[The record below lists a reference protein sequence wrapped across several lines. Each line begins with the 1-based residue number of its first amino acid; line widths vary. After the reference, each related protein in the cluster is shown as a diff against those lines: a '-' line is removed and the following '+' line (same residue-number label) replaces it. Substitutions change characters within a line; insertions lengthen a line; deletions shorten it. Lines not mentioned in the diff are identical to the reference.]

1 MQKNQITF
9 FLGNEIY
16 SKFRKTALQDQ
27 IKNKNSEIISIDVND
42 TYVIESN
49 ILLSDINKQNLQ
61 KILNCDKGSMTD
73 LKIENN
79 LFIGPRV
86 GTISPWSSRA
96 TEIIKNCGIDIL
108 RVEKLSL
115 FAFKTKSNKKLS
127 KKELIEIGCLIY
139 DQMTDSIFL
148 AQKNIKDLFIH
159 KQPSKLSHIDIS
171 NGGLEALQD
180 FNHSQGL
187 ALSDEE
193 TNYLYEYFKSENRNP
208 TDAELMM
215 FAQANSEHCRHKI
228 FNADWVIEGESQ
240 ERSLFKMIKNTHELS
255 PQNTIVAYSDNSSII
270 EGSEIKRFYP
280 NKKDLFG
287 ENIELTH
294 YLMKVETHNHPT
306 AISPF
311 AGAATGA
318 GGEIRDEGA
327 TGRGSKPKAGL
338 SGFSVSNLNIP
349 DFIQPWERN
358 HISSPDRIAS
368 PLKIMIDG
376 PIGAASYNNEFG
388 RPNILGY
395 FRTLETQHNGEDIGY
410 HKPIMLAGGVG
421 SISYKHTHKKSLSE
435 GDLLIQLGGPAML
448 IGLGGGAASS
458 MNTGSNQENLD
469 FASVQRGNPEL
480 QRRAQEV
487 IDACWQLGDKNPI
500 LSIHDVGAGGLSNAF
515 PELIHDGGAG
525 AMMDIRKIDNEE
537 PAMSPKEIWSN
548 EAQERYVLAI
558 NRKNLKHFS
567 SLCKKERCPF
577 AVIGEAKDQ
586 QKLIIS
592 DSLLKEDVVNMN
604 LDVLLGNP
612 PKLKKIVKK
621 PAHVAQESVSFKSKS
636 LLNSISKVLHF
647 PSVASKNFLI
657 TIADRS
663 VTGLVAR
670 DQMVGPWQVP
680 VSDVGVT
687 KSTFNSI
694 TGEAMAIGEKAPIA
708 ITNAAASAR
717 MSVAEAI
724 TNLAAS
730 AINNINLIKLSA
742 NWMAASGANDR
753 DYELFEAVKTVGMEL
768 CPKLGIS
775 IPVGKD
781 SMSMQTSWN
790 ENDLKTVTSP
800 LSLIVS
806 AFSETYDVN
815 KTLTPQLNLKKTSSL
830 ILIDLGNKKNRMG
843 GSCFNSVNNISGGV
857 VPDLDDPSLIKNFF
871 DGIQNLN
878 KKNKILAYHDRSD
891 GGIITTILE
900 MAFAGHCGVDL
911 NLKVEDELFNFLFN
925 EELGAVIQIL
935 DDDVIEILKYFND
948 ELCLTAQVIGTPNN
962 NQSIKIYNESNLIV
976 ESSRGKLQQDWA
988 ETSYKIQS
996 IRDNPKTAKEEF
1008 DLILVDSYEGIQ
1020 PKINFDIPKSVNIK
1034 KTKPKIAILREQ
1046 GINGQSEMAAAFN
1059 YAGFNAFDVHMSE
1072 LSEGIKNLSD
1082 FQGLAACGGFS
1093 YGDVLGA
1100 GRGWANSI
1108 LFDEKVRDIFQQFFE
1123 RDNTIALGVCNGC
1136 QMMSHIKEIIPGT
1149 NLWPTFVKNESEQF
1163 EARFLSVEVKK
1174 NNSLFFDGMVGSV
1187 IPVVVSHGEGRASF
1201 SDNNNLIQMTKNDQ
1215 ITLKFDDKN
1224 GTLSYPN
1231 NPNGSIDN
1239 VTGIC
1244 NTSGRITIMMPHPE
1258 RNFRSDQ
1265 NSWHPKNWEE
1275 FGPWY
1280 RMFANANK
1288 YFN

>member
-1 MQKNQITF
+1 MQKKIMSS
-9 FLGNEIY
+9 LVGNKIY
-16 SKFRKTALQDQ
+16 SNFRANNLLRVIQAKHPSVVDLSSAYIHIFESEEKLNSIELNNLKQILDYGEKADIQKKF
-27 IKNKNSEIISIDVND
+27 
-42 TYVIESN
+42 
-49 ILLSDINKQNLQ
+49 
-61 KILNCDKGSMTD
+61 
-73 LKIENN
+73 NN
-79 LFIGPRV
+79 VLFIGPRI

-96 TEIIKNCGIDIL
+96 KDIVVHCGININKIE
-108 RVEKLSL
+108 RLSKV
-115 FAFKTKSNKKLS
+115 FFQTDDVIS
-127 KKELIEIGCLIY
+127 KKEMISIGRIIS
-139 DQMTDSIFL
+139 DQMTESIFL
-148 AQKNIKDLFIH
+148 DEKSSFQLFSNPKQK
-159 KQPSKLSHIDIS
+159 KLEYIAFLS
-171 NGGLEALQD
+171 NGKKAIED
-180 FNHSQGL
+180 YTSKNGL
-187 ALSDEE
+187 ALSSEE
-193 TNYLYEYFKSENRNP
+193 ILYLSDYYTKLNSNP

-228 FNADWVIEGESQ
+228 FNASWTIEGKTQ
-240 ERSLFKMIKNTHELS
+240 ENSLFGMIRNTHKAS
-255 PQNTIVAYSDNSSII
+255 PQKTIVAYSDNSSVI
-270 EGSEIKRFYP
+270 EGSKINRFYP
-280 NKKDLFG
+280 NKSGLFQ
-287 ENIELTH
+287 ENLKLTH
-294 YLMKVETHNHPT
+294 YIIKVETHNHPT

-349 DFIQPWERN
+349 NFKQPWEKN
-358 HISSPDRIAS
+358 NIGFPERIAS
-368 PLKIMIDG
+368 SLKVMIEG

-395 FRTLETQHNGEDIGY
+395 FRTLETHHNGENIGY
-410 HKPIMLAGGVG
+410 HKPIMLAGGIG
-421 SISYKHTHKKSLSE
+421 SISDNHTKKKSISD
-435 GDLLIQLGGPAML
+435 GNLLIQLGGPAML

-458 MNTGSNQENLD
+458 MNTGSNQESLD

-487 IDACWQLGDKNPI
+487 IDACWQMDSENPI

-515 PELIHDGGAG
+515 PELIHDGGIG
-525 AMMDIRKIDNEE
+525 AIMDIRNIHNEE
-537 PAMSPKEIWSN
+537 LAMSPKEIWSN

-558 NRKNLKHFS
+558 EKSSLEMFS
-567 SLCKKERCPF
+567 SICSRERCPF
-577 AVIGEAKDQ
+577 AIIGEAKN
-586 QKLIIS
+586 QKNLIVK
-592 DSLLKEDVVNMN
+592 DSLLNEDVVNMN

-612 PKLKKIVKK
+612 PKLKKNVIK
-621 PAHVAQESVSFKSKS
+621 PTLEQNIEHEIDENN
-636 LLNSISKVLHF
+636 LLESISRVLHF

-694 TGEAMAIGEKAPIA
+694 SGEAMAIGEKAPIA

-724 TNLAAS
+724 TNIAAS
-730 AINNINLIKLSA
+730 AIKNINLIKLSA
-742 NWMAASGANDR
+742 NWMAASGENDR
-753 DYELFEAVKTVGMEL
+753 DYELFEAVKAVGMEL

-790 ENDLKTVTSP
+790 DNDLKTVTSP

-815 KTLTPQLNLKKTSSL
+815 KTLTPQLNLEKTSSL
-830 ILIDLGNKKNRMG
+830 ILIDLGNSKNRMG
-843 GSCFNSVNNISGGV
+843 GSCFNSTNNISGGV
-857 VPDLDDPSLIKNFF
+857 TPDLDDPSLIKNFF
-871 DGIQNLN
+871 IGIQNLN

-891 GGIITTILE
+891 GGLITTILE
-900 MAFAGHCGVDL
+900 MAFAGHCGIDL
-911 NLKVEDELFNFLFN
+911 NLKVKDEIFKFLFN

-935 DDDVIEILKYFND
+935 NDDVIEILKYFNN
-948 ELCLTAQVIGTPNN
+948 ELDLRAQIIGAPNN

-1008 DLILVDSYEGIQ
+1008 DLILDDSYEGIQ

-1059 YAGFNAFDVHMSE
+1059 YAGFNAFDVHMAE
-1072 LSEGIKNLSD
+1072 LSNGVKNLRD

-1100 GRGWANSI
+1100 GRGWASSI
-1108 LFDEKVRDIFQQFFE
+1108 LFNEKVRDSFIQFFE
-1123 RDNTIALGVCNGC
+1123 RNNTIALGVCNGC
-1136 QMMSHIKEIIPGT
+1136 QMMSHIKKIIPGAD
-1149 NLWPTFVKNESEQF
+1149 LWPTFIKNESEQF

-1174 NNSLFFDGMVGSV
+1174 NNSLFFDGMEGSIV
-1187 IPVVVSHGEGRASF
+1187 PVVVSHGEGRASF
-1201 SDNNNLIQMTKNDQ
+1201 SDDNNLIEMLKNEQ

-1231 NPNGSIDN
+1231 NPNGSVESITGMSSDN
-1239 VTGIC
+1239 
-1244 NTSGRITIMMPHPE
+1244 GRFTIMMPHPE
-1258 RNFRSDQ
+1258 RNFRADQ
-1265 NSWHPKNWEE
+1265 NSWRPKNWEE

>member
-148 AQKNIKDLFIH
+148 AQENIKDLFIH

-724 TNLAAS
+724 TNIAAS

-1201 SDNNNLIQMTKNDQ
+1201 YDDNNLIQMTKNDQ

>member
-1 MQKNQITF
+1 MQKKIMSS
-9 FLGNEIY
+9 LVGNKIY
-16 SKFRKTALQDQ
+16 SNFRANSLLRVIQAKHPSVVDLSSAYIHIFESEEKLNSIELNNLKQILDYGEKADIQKKF
-27 IKNKNSEIISIDVND
+27 
-42 TYVIESN
+42 
-49 ILLSDINKQNLQ
+49 
-61 KILNCDKGSMTD
+61 
-73 LKIENN
+73 NN
-79 LFIGPRV
+79 VLFIGPRI

-96 TEIIKNCGIDIL
+96 KDIVVHCGININKIE
-108 RVEKLSL
+108 RLSKV
-115 FAFKTKSNKKLS
+115 FFQTDDVIS
-127 KKELIEIGCLIY
+127 KKEMISIGRIIS
-139 DQMTDSIFL
+139 DQMTESIFL
-148 AQKNIKDLFIH
+148 DEKSSFQLFSNPKQKKLEYIAFLSDGKKAIEDYT
-159 KQPSKLSHIDIS
+159 SK
-171 NGGLEALQD
+171 N
-180 FNHSQGL
+180 GL
-187 ALSDEE
+187 ALSGEE
-193 TNYLYEYFKSENRNP
+193 ILYLSDYYTKLNSNP

-228 FNADWVIEGESQ
+228 FNASWTIEGKTQ
-240 ERSLFKMIKNTHELS
+240 ENSLFGMIRNTHKAS
-255 PQNTIVAYSDNSSII
+255 PQKTIVAYSDNSSVI
-270 EGSEIKRFYP
+270 EGSKINRFYP
-280 NKKDLFG
+280 NKSGLFQ
-287 ENIELTH
+287 ENLKLTH
-294 YLMKVETHNHPT
+294 YIIKVETHNHPT

-349 DFIQPWERN
+349 NFKQPWEKN
-358 HISSPDRIAS
+358 NIGFPERIAS
-368 PLKIMIDG
+368 SLKVMIEG

-395 FRTLETQHNGEDIGY
+395 FRTLETHHNGENIGY
-410 HKPIMLAGGVG
+410 HKPIMLAGGIG
-421 SISYKHTHKKSLSE
+421 SISDNHTKKKSISD
-435 GDLLIQLGGPAML
+435 GNLLIQLGGPAML

-458 MNTGSNQENLD
+458 MNTGSNQESLD

-487 IDACWQLGDKNPI
+487 IDACWQMDSENPI

-515 PELIHDGGAG
+515 PELIHDGGIG
-525 AMMDIRKIDNEE
+525 AIMDIRNIHNEE
-537 PAMSPKEIWSN
+537 LTMSPKEIWSN

-558 NRKNLKHFS
+558 EKS
-567 SLCKKERCPF
+567 SLEIFTSICGRERCPF
-577 AVIGEAKDQ
+577 AIIGEAKN
-586 QKLIIS
+586 QKNLIVK
-592 DSLLKEDVVNMN
+592 DSLLNKDVINMN
-604 LDVLLGNP
+604 LDVLLGKP

-621 PAHVAQESVSFKSKS
+621 PVRVAQEHFSLKSNS
-636 LLNSISKVLHF
+636 LLESISMVLHF

-694 TGEAMAIGEKAPIA
+694 SGEAMAIGEKAPIA

-717 MSVAEAI
+717 MSVAESI
-724 TNLAAS
+724 TNIAAS
-730 AINNINLIKLSA
+730 AINNISLIKLSA
-742 NWMAASGANDR
+742 NWMAASGENDR

-790 ENDLKTVTSP
+790 DNDLKTVTSP

-815 KTLTPQLNLKKTSSL
+815 KTLTPQLNLEKTSSL
-830 ILIDLGNKKNRMG
+830 ILIDLGNNKNRMG
-843 GSCFNSVNNISGGV
+843 GSCFNSVNNIDGGV
-857 VPDLDDPSLIKNFF
+857 TPDLDDPGLIKNFF

-891 GGIITTILE
+891 GGLITTVLE
-900 MAFAGHCGVDL
+900 MAFAGHCGIDL
-911 NLKVEDELFNFLFN
+911 NLNLEDEIFKFLFN

-948 ELCLTAQVIGTPNN
+948 ELGIAAQVIGAPNN
-962 NQSIKIYNESNLIV
+962 KQSIKIYNESNLIL
-976 ESSRGKLQQDWA
+976 ESSRGKLQQNWA

-1008 DLILVDSYEGIQ
+1008 DLILDDSFEGIQ

-1059 YAGFNAFDVHMSE
+1059 YAGFDSFDVHMSE
-1072 LSEGIKNLSD
+1072 LSDGTKNLND

-1108 LFDEKVRDIFQQFFE
+1108 LFNEKVRDIFQKFFE
-1123 RDNTIALGVCNGC
+1123 RDNTITLGVCNGC

-1149 NLWPTFVKNESEQF
+1149 DLWPTFIKNESEQF

-1174 NNSLFFDGMVGSV
+1174 NNSLFFDGMADSI

-1201 SDNNNLIQMTKNDQ
+1201 SDENNLIEMLKNEQ
-1215 ITLKFDDKN
+1215 ITLNFDDKN

-1231 NPNGSIDN
+1231 NPNGSLN
-1239 VTGIC
+1239 SVTGC
-1244 NTSGRITIMMPHPE
+1244 SNYDGRVSIMMPHPE

>member
-1 MQKNQITF
+1 MQKKIMSS
-9 FLGNEIY
+9 LVGNKIY
-16 SKFRKTALQDQ
+16 SNFRANNLLRNIQAKHPSVVDLSSAYIHIFESEEKLNSIELNNLKQILDYGEKADIQKKF
-27 IKNKNSEIISIDVND
+27 
-42 TYVIESN
+42 
-49 ILLSDINKQNLQ
+49 
-61 KILNCDKGSMTD
+61 
-73 LKIENN
+73 NN
-79 LFIGPRV
+79 VLFIGPRI

-96 TEIIKNCGIDIL
+96 KDIVIHCGININKIE
-108 RVEKLSL
+108 RLSKV
-115 FAFKTKSNKKLS
+115 FFQTDDVIS
-127 KKELIEIGCLIY
+127 KKEMISIGRTIS
-139 DQMTDSIFL
+139 DQMTESIFL
-148 AQKNIKDLFIH
+148 DEKSSFQLFSNPKQKKIEYIAFL
-159 KQPSKLSHIDIS
+159 S
-171 NGGLEALQD
+171 NGKKAIED
-180 FNHSQGL
+180 YTSKNGL
-187 ALSDEE
+187 ALSGEE
-193 TNYLYEYFKSENRNP
+193 ILYLSDYYTKLNSNP

-228 FNADWVIEGESQ
+228 FNASWTIEGKTQ
-240 ERSLFKMIKNTHELS
+240 ENSLFGMIRNTHKAS
-255 PQNTIVAYSDNSSII
+255 PQKTIVAYSDNSSVI
-270 EGSEIKRFYP
+270 EGSKINRFYP
-280 NKKDLFG
+280 NKSGLFQ
-287 ENIELTH
+287 ENLKLTH
-294 YLMKVETHNHPT
+294 YIIKVETHNHPT

-349 DFIQPWERN
+349 NFKQPWEKN
-358 HISSPDRIAS
+358 NIGFPERIAS
-368 PLKIMIDG
+368 SLKVMIEG

-395 FRTLETQHNGEDIGY
+395 FRTLETHHNGENIGY
-410 HKPIMLAGGVG
+410 HKPIMLAGGIG
-421 SISYKHTHKKSLSE
+421 SISDNHTKKKSISD
-435 GDLLIQLGGPAML
+435 GNLLIQLGGPAML

-458 MNTGSNQENLD
+458 MNTGSNQESLD

-487 IDACWQLGDKNPI
+487 IDACWQMDSENPI

-515 PELIHDGGAG
+515 PELIHDGGIG
-525 AMMDIRKIDNEE
+525 AIMDIRNIHNEE
-537 PAMSPKEIWSN
+537 LAMSPKEIWSN

-558 NRKNLKHFS
+558 EKS
-567 SLCKKERCPF
+567 SLEMFTSICARERCPF
-577 AVIGEAKDQ
+577 AIIGEAKN
-586 QKLIIS
+586 QKNLIVK
-592 DSLLKEDVVNMN
+592 DSLLNEDVINMN

-612 PKLKKIVKK
+612 PKLKKNVIK
-621 PAHVAQESVSFKSKS
+621 PTLKQNIKYEIDGNN
-636 LLNSISKVLHF
+636 LLESISRVLHF
-647 PSVASKNFLI
+647 PSVAIKNFLI

-724 TNLAAS
+724 TNIAAS
-730 AINNINLIKLSA
+730 AIKSISLIKLSA
-742 NWMAASGANDR
+742 NWMAASGENDR

-790 ENDLKTVTSP
+790 DNDSKTVTSP

-815 KTLTPQLNLKKTSSL
+815 KTLTPQLNLEKTSSL
-830 ILIDLGNKKNRMG
+830 ILIDLGNNKNRMG
-843 GSCFNSVNNISGGV
+843 GSCFNSVNNINGGV
-857 VPDLDDPSLIKNFF
+857 TPDLDDPSLIKNFF

-891 GGIITTILE
+891 GGLITTVLE
-900 MAFAGHCGVDL
+900 MAFAGHCGIDFNL
-911 NLKVEDELFNFLFN
+911 NVKDEMVNFLFN
-925 EELGAVIQIL
+925 EELGAVIQVL
-935 DDDVIEILKYFND
+935 EDDEIEILKYLND
-948 ELCLTAQVIGTPNN
+948 ELGLAAQVIGAPNKK
-962 NQSIKIYNESNLIV
+962 QSIKIYNESNLIL

-1008 DLILVDSYEGIQ
+1008 DLILDDSFEGIQ

-1034 KTKPKIAILREQ
+1034 KTKPKVAILREQ
-1046 GINGQSEMAAAFN
+1046 GINGQSEMAAAYN
-1059 YAGFNAFDVHMSE
+1059 YAGFDSFDVHMSE
-1072 LSEGIKNLSD
+1072 LSDGTKNLND

-1108 LFDEKVRDIFQQFFE
+1108 LFNEKVRDSFQKFFE

-1149 NLWPTFVKNESEQF
+1149 DLWPTFIKNESEQF

-1174 NNSLFFDGMVGSV
+1174 NNSLFFDGMADSI

-1201 SDNNNLIQMTKNDQ
+1201 SDKNNLIEMLKNEQ

-1231 NPNGSIDN
+1231 NPNGSQGC
-1239 VTGIC
+1239 VTGV
-1244 NTSGRITIMMPHPE
+1244 SSYDGRVTIMMPHPE

>member
-1 MQKNQITF
+1 MQKKIMSS
-9 FLGNEIY
+9 LVGNKIY
-16 SKFRKTALQDQ
+16 SNFRANNLLRVIQAKHPSVVDLSSAYIHIFESEEKLNSIELNNLKQILDYGEKADIQKKF
-27 IKNKNSEIISIDVND
+27 
-42 TYVIESN
+42 
-49 ILLSDINKQNLQ
+49 
-61 KILNCDKGSMTD
+61 
-73 LKIENN
+73 NN
-79 LFIGPRV
+79 VLFIGPRI

-96 TEIIKNCGIDIL
+96 KDIVVHCGININKIE
-108 RVEKLSL
+108 RLSKV
-115 FAFKTKSNKKLS
+115 FFQTDDVIS
-127 KKELIEIGCLIY
+127 KKEMISIGRIIS
-139 DQMTDSIFL
+139 DQMTESIFL
-148 AQKNIKDLFIH
+148 DEKSSFQLFSNPKQKKIEYIAFL
-159 KQPSKLSHIDIS
+159 S
-171 NGGLEALQD
+171 NGKKAIED
-180 FNHSQGL
+180 YTSKNGL
-187 ALSDEE
+187 ALSGEE
-193 TNYLYEYFKSENRNP
+193 ILYLSDYYTKLNSNP

-228 FNADWVIEGESQ
+228 FNASWTIEGKTQ
-240 ERSLFKMIKNTHELS
+240 ENSLFGMIRNTHKAS
-255 PQNTIVAYSDNSSII
+255 PQKTIVAYSDNSSVI
-270 EGSEIKRFYP
+270 EGSKINRFYP
-280 NKKDLFG
+280 NKSGLFQ
-287 ENIELTH
+287 ENLKLTH
-294 YLMKVETHNHPT
+294 YIIKVETHNHPT

-349 DFIQPWERN
+349 NFKQPWEKN
-358 HISSPDRIAS
+358 NIGFPERIAS
-368 PLKIMIDG
+368 SLKVMIEG

-395 FRTLETQHNGEDIGY
+395 FRTLETHHNGENIGY
-410 HKPIMLAGGVG
+410 HKPIMLAGGIG
-421 SISYKHTHKKSLSE
+421 SISDNHTKKKSISD
-435 GDLLIQLGGPAML
+435 GNLLIQLGGPAML

-458 MNTGSNQENLD
+458 MNTGSNQESLD

-487 IDACWQLGDKNPI
+487 IDACWQMDSENPI

-515 PELIHDGGAG
+515 PELIHDGGIG
-525 AMMDIRKIDNEE
+525 AIMDIRNIHNEE
-537 PAMSPKEIWSN
+537 LAMSPKEIWSN

-558 NRKNLKHFS
+558 EKS
-567 SLCKKERCPF
+567 SLEMFTSICARERCPF
-577 AVIGEAKDQ
+577 AIIGEAKN
-586 QKLIIS
+586 QKNLIVK
-592 DSLLKEDVVNMN
+592 DSLLNEDVINMN

-612 PKLKKIVKK
+612 PKLKKNVIK
-621 PAHVAQESVSFKSKS
+621 PTLKQNIKYEIDGNN
-636 LLNSISKVLHF
+636 LLESISRVLHF

-694 TGEAMAIGEKAPIA
+694 SGEAMAIGEKAPIA

-717 MSVAEAI
+717 MSVAESI
-724 TNLAAS
+724 TNIAAS
-730 AINNINLIKLSA
+730 AINNLSLIKLSA
-742 NWMAASGANDR
+742 NWMAASGENDR

-790 ENDLKTVTSP
+790 DNDSKTVTSP

-815 KTLTPQLNLKKTSSL
+815 KTLTPQLNLEKTSSL
-830 ILIDLGNKKNRMG
+830 ILIDLGNNKNRMG
-843 GSCFNSVNNISGGV
+843 GSCFNSVSNINGGV
-857 VPDLDDPSLIKNFF
+857 TPDLDDPSLIKNFF

-891 GGIITTILE
+891 GGLITTVLE
-900 MAFAGHCGVDL
+900 MAFAGHCGIDL
-911 NLKVEDELFNFLFN
+911 NLNVEDEMVNFLFN

-948 ELCLTAQVIGTPNN
+948 ELGLAAQVIGAPNN
-962 NQSIKIYNESNLIV
+962 KQSIKIYNESNLIL

-1008 DLILVDSYEGIQ
+1008 DLILDDSFEGIQ

-1046 GINGQSEMAAAFN
+1046 GINGQSEMAAAYN
-1059 YAGFNAFDVHMSE
+1059 YAGFDSFDVHMSE
-1072 LSEGIKNLSD
+1072 LSDGTKNLND

-1108 LFDEKVRDIFQQFFE
+1108 LFNEKVRDSFQKFFE

-1149 NLWPTFVKNESEQF
+1149 DLWPTFIKNESEQF

-1174 NNSLFFDGMVGSV
+1174 NNSLFFDGMADSI

-1201 SDNNNLIQMTKNDQ
+1201 SDENNVIEMLKNEQ

-1231 NPNGSIDN
+1231 NPNGSQ
-1239 VTGIC
+1239 TFC
-1244 NTSGRITIMMPHPE
+1244 NWS
-1258 RNFRSDQ
+1258 
-1265 NSWHPKNWEE
+1265 
-1275 FGPWY
+1275 
-1280 RMFANANK
+1280 
-1288 YFN
+1288 

>member
-1 MQKNQITF
+1 MQKKIISSIV
-9 FLGNEIY
+9 GNKIY
-16 SKFRKTALQDQ
+16 SNFRANNLLGVIQAKYPSVVDLSSAYIHIFESKEKLNSIELNNLKLILDYGEKADIPKKF
-27 IKNKNSEIISIDVND
+27 
-42 TYVIESN
+42 
-49 ILLSDINKQNLQ
+49 
-61 KILNCDKGSMTD
+61 
-73 LKIENN
+73 NN
-79 LFIGPRV
+79 VLFIGPRI

-96 TEIIKNCGIDIL
+96 KDIVVHCGVNINKIE
-108 RVEKLSL
+108 RLSKVFL
-115 FAFKTKSNKKLS
+115 QTNNVIS
-127 KKELIEIGCLIY
+127 KKEMLSIGRIIS
-139 DQMTDSIFL
+139 DQMTESVFL
-148 AQKNIKDLFIH
+148 DEKSSFQLFSNSKQKKIEY
-159 KQPSKLSHIDIS
+159 IDFLN
-171 NGGLEALQD
+171 NGKKAIED
-180 FNHSQGL
+180 YNNKNGL

-193 TNYLYEYFKSENRNP
+193 ILYLSDYYAKLNSNP

-215 FAQANSEHCRHKI
+215 FSQANSEHCRHKI
-228 FNADWVIEGESQ
+228 FNASWTIEGKTQ
-240 ERSLFKMIKNTHELS
+240 ENSLFGMIRNTHKVS
-255 PQNTIVAYSDNSSII
+255 PQKTIVAYSDNSSVI
-270 EGSEIKRFYP
+270 EGSKINRFYP
-280 NKKDLFG
+280 NKSGLFQ
-287 ENIELTH
+287 ENLKLTH
-294 YLMKVETHNHPT
+294 YIIKVETHNHPT

-338 SGFSVSNLNIP
+338 SGFSVSNLDIP
-349 DFIQPWERN
+349 NFKQPWEKN
-358 HISSPDRIAS
+358 NIGFPERIAS
-368 PLKIMIDG
+368 SLKVMIEG

-395 FRTLETQHNGEDIGY
+395 FRSLETQYNGKNIGY
-410 HKPIMLAGGVG
+410 HKPIMLAGGIG
-421 SISYKHTHKKSLSE
+421 SISDNHTKKKSITE
-435 GDLLIQLGGPAML
+435 ENLLIQLGGPAML
-448 IGLGGGAASS
+448 IGLGGGGASS
-458 MNTGSNQENLD
+458 MNTGSNQESLD

-487 IDACWQLGDKNPI
+487 IDACWQMDTENPI

-515 PELIHDGGAG
+515 PELIHDGGIG
-525 AMMDIRKIDNEE
+525 AIMDIRNIHNEE
-537 PAMSPKEIWSN
+537 LAMSPKEIWSN

-558 NRKNLKHFS
+558 EKS
-567 SLCKKERCPF
+567 SLEMFTSICARERCPF
-577 AVIGEAKDQ
+577 AIIGEAKN
-586 QKLIIS
+586 QKNLIVK
-592 DSLLKEDVVNMN
+592 DSLLNEDVVNMN

-612 PKLKKIVKK
+612 PKLKKNVIK
-621 PAHVAQESVSFKSKS
+621 PTIKENVEHEIDENN
-636 LLNSISKVLHF
+636 LLESISRVLHF

-694 TGEAMAIGEKAPIA
+694 SGEAMAIGEKAPIA

-724 TNLAAS
+724 TNISAS

-742 NWMAASGANDR
+742 NWMSASGENDR

-781 SMSMQTSWN
+781 SMSMQTSWKDN
-790 ENDLKTVTSP
+790 ELKTVTSP

-815 KTLTPQLNLKKTSSL
+815 KALTPQLNLEKISSL
-830 ILIDLGNKKNRMG
+830 ILIDLGNNKNRMG
-843 GSCFNSVNNISGGV
+843 GSCFNSTYNICGGV
-857 VPDLDDPSLIKNFF
+857 TPDLDDPSLIKNFF
-871 DGIQNLN
+871 IGIQNLN

-891 GGIITTILE
+891 GGLITTILE

-911 NLKVEDELFNFLFN
+911 NLKVKDKIFNFLFS
-925 EELGAVIQIL
+925 EELGAVIQVL
-935 DDDVIEILKYFND
+935 NDDVIEILKYFND
-948 ELCLTAQVIGTPNN
+948 ELGLTTQVIGTPNN
-962 NQSIKIYNESNLIV
+962 DQSIKIYNESNLVV

-1008 DLILVDSYEGIQ
+1008 DLILKDSYEGIQ

-1034 KTKPKIAILREQ
+1034 KIKPKIAILREQ

-1072 LSEGIKNLSD
+1072 LSHGVKNLRD

-1108 LFDEKVRDIFQQFFE
+1108 LFNEKVREIFQQFFE
-1123 RDNTIALGVCNGC
+1123 RKNTIALGVCNGC
-1136 QMMSHIKEIIPGT
+1136 QMMSHIKEIIPGAS
-1149 NLWPTFVKNESEQF
+1149 LWPTFIKNESEQF
-1163 EARFLSVEVKK
+1163 EARFLPVEVKK
-1174 NNSLFFDGMVGSV
+1174 NNSLFFDGMENSI
-1187 IPVVVSHGEGRASF
+1187 IPVVISHGEGRASF
-1201 SDNNNLIQMTKNDQ
+1201 SDENNLIEMLKNEQ

-1224 GTLSYPN
+1224 GTLSYPH
-1231 NPNGSIDN
+1231 NPNGSPDGI
-1239 VTGIC
+1239 TGLSSI
-1244 NTSGRITIMMPHPE
+1244 NGRFTIMMPHPE

-1265 NSWHPKNWEE
+1265 NPWRPKNWEE